1 MKNRKP
7 SKPRCLVTKAM
18 RESKLFAP
26 KSIPNKKGKGVIYNR
41 AKQDRSD
48 LSGPFFVGADQAL
61 ARCCARSSFK
71 LAKNSSASLTTAI
84 LVLTDEG
91 REAIRSGT

>member
-7 SKPRCLVTKAM
+7 PKPRCLVTKAM

-26 KSIPNKKGKGVIYNR
+26 KTIPNKKGKGVTYNR

-48 LSGPFFVGADQAL
+48 LSGPFLWAVGILKSD
-61 ARCCARSSFK
+61 R
-71 LAKNSSASLTTAI
+71 AI

-91 REAIRSGT
+91 REAIRSGI

>member
-7 SKPRCLVTKAM
+7 PKPRCLVTKAM

-48 LSGPFFVGADQAL
+48 LSGPFLWAL
-61 ARCCARSSFK
+61 IRRWRDAAPGPHSSWPRT
-71 LAKNSSASLTTAI
+71 LPPA
-84 LVLTDEG
+84 
-91 REAIRSGT
+91 